1 MLNSL
6 FSVQKILATSI
17 KGIKV
22 TSNGLIRSVSIEGS
36 RYCQSCT
43 SLLSVTK

>member
-1 MLNSL
+1 MLSSL
-6 FSVQKILATSI
+6 FSVQKILATTI

-36 RYCQSCT
+36 RLASHVQVY
-43 SLLSVTK
+43 LA

>member
-6 FSVQKILATSI
+6 FSVQKILATSV

-22 TSNGLIRSVSIEGS
+22 TSNGLIRSVFRSKDLGIAS
-36 RYCQSCT
+36 HVQVY
-43 SLLSVTK
+43 LA